1 MPVHDPPT
9 TGRRGVTRA
18 LTEEFAGLVPPDVVG
33 SEVAAAAREL
43 RGQVPEGSLDEML
56 HRLAS
61 YRLRGWA
68 VVRR

>member
-1 MPVHDPPT
+1 MPGHPSTVDRSDVV
-9 TGRRGVTRA
+9 RR
-18 LTEEFAGLVPPDVVG
+18 LTEEFSDLVPADVVRR
-33 SEVAAAAREL
+33 EVSVAAREL
-43 RGQVPEGSLDEML
+43 QGQVPAGAFAEML

>member
-1 MPVHDPPT
+1 MPTHDLPVVD
-9 TGRRGVTRA
+9 RSEVTRR
-18 LTEEFAGLVPPDVVG
+18 LTEEFSGLVPADVVRR
-33 SEVAAAAREL
+33 EVAVAAKEL
-43 RGQVPEGSLDEML
+43 RGQVPAGALAEML